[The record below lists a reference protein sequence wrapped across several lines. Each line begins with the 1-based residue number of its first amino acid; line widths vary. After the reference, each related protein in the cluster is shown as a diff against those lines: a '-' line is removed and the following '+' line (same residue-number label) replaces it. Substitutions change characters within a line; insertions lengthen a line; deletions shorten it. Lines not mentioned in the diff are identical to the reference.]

1 MTINLQSIHFF
12 KRLSGLLLLL
22 IMGTTLGAQN
32 TDSETIKVAQKT
44 IEKTLPFAEG
54 NKVYLMG
61 QRANIRVSSWEKQEV
76 KVVLTLKAKNAN
88 KDQAAKDLETF
99 TYSFGIEDKKINIEN
114 TIPEEKSSSNLIAEY
129 RITIPTY
136 CPIDI
141 QNHFGDM
148 DIDKLASSVDVNS
161 EYGTVRLTNIKGNVN
176 VVSYFGDIEAQ
187 YISGNVNINSRRSD
201 IKMANLTG
209 VYDIKAEYALI
220 NINAHPSL
228 ISMNI
233 DAKKSDI
240 FFDSPKREAFSY
252 NLETNNGKIKV
263 PDFMKFDFNIL
274 DRRTEAFSSGVS
286 NSSPINIKTTFG
298 KITIGSNA
306 QMGY

>member
-1 MTINLQSIHFF
+1 MNITLHLSSIF
-12 KRLSGLLLLL
+12 KTCSGLLLFLFL
-22 IMGTTLGAQN
+22 GLTLGAQT
-32 TDSETIKVAQKT
+32 TDSEKIHVAQKT
-44 IEKTLPFAEG
+44 IEKTMSFEEG
-54 NKVYLMG
+54 QKVYLSGM
-61 QRANIRVSSWEKQEV
+61 RANIRVSSWEKQEV
-76 KVVLTLKAKNAN
+76 KVVLTLKAKNA
-88 KDQAAKDLETF
+88 DAAQAAKDLESF
-99 TYSFGIEDKKINIEN
+99 TYSFGMEDQQIQIEN
-114 TIPEEKSSSNLIAEY
+114 GIPEEKSSSNLIAEY

-141 QNHFGDM
+141 KNHFGDM

-161 EYGTVRLTNIKGNVN
+161 EFGTVRLTNIKGNVN
-176 VVSYFGDIEAQ
+176 VISYFGDIEAQ
-187 YISGNVNINSRRSD
+187 YISGNVKISSRRSD

-233 DAKKSDI
+233 DAKKSDV

-252 NLETNNGKIKV
+252 NLETDNGKIKV

-274 DRRTEAFSSGVS
+274 ERRTEAFSSGVS